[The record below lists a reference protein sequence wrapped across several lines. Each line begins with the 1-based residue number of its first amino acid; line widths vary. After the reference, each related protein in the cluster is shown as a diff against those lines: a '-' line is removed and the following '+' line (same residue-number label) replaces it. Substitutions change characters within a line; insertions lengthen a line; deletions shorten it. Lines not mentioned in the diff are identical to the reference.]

1 MAVAKGKQRRSERQ
15 EDAELEKEVV
25 VRQKPSHGVTDS
37 RVKAA
42 DVRGVVEET
51 LARIYGDLFPSM
63 TTHDEDEN
71 VDVEIKE
78 EAYVITLVMFV
89 GHDDFTPRR
98 SIPMKEAEISDNAR
112 YCKAHR

>member
-1 MAVAKGKQRRSERQ
+1 MAVAKGKKRRSERQ
-15 EDAELEKEVV
+15 EDADLEKKVT
-25 VRQKPSHGVTDS
+25 VRQKPAHGVTDS

-71 VDVEIKE
+71 VDLEIRE
-78 EAYVITLVMFV
+78 EAYVITLTMFV
-89 GHDDFTPRR
+89 GSDDFTPRR
-98 SIPMKEAEISDNAR
+98 NIPMKEAEISERAR
-112 YCKAHR
+112 YCRKHA